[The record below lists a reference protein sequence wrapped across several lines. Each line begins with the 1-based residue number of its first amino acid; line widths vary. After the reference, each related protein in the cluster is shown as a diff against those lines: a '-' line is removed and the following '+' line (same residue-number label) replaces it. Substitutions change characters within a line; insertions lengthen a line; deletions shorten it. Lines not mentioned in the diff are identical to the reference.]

1 MWENKWVYIIGI
13 DVILGIIFFSNG
25 YFQELA
31 FLYFTFYAMCVSG
44 VLGIIFL
51 FFKKI
56 RNVGYALLVNLLII
70 PLLFCA
76 ISVIGPGCVSTWC
89 RLTS

>member
-1 MWENKWVYIIGI
+1 MWENKWGYIIGI

-51 FFKKI
+51 FF
-56 RNVGYALLVNLLII
+56 
-70 PLLFCA
+70 
-76 ISVIGPGCVSTWC
+76 
-89 RLTS
+89 